1 VKRNMDALELVRL
14 QAAAWGLRL
23 EGNRLARLE
32 GFARSLGSYEEAN
45 VIGTRE
51 VRKILLDHVLD
62 SLSCFLFEPL
72 QVAERLAD
80 VGTGGGLPGVPI
92 KIVAPR
98 TEVTLVESVAKK
110 ARFLQRAIDGLSLQD
125 TTVLNARVEEAS
137 RTAEHRAAYD
147 IATARAV
154 ARLSVV
160 AEYCVP
166 LLRVGGH
173 VVSMKGRL
181 GDEELS
187 EGEKAAK
194 TLGAKVSTLIPVPRL
209 SERGEKDR
217 CLVILEKV
225 EDTPAKYPRKVGVP
239 AKNPLGVV

>member
-1 VKRNMDALELVRL
+1 MDALELVRL

-23 EGNRLARLE
+23 DEERLARLE
-32 GFARSLGSYEEAN
+32 GFARFLGSYEEAN

-51 VRKILLDHVLD
+51 VQEILLDHVLD

-72 QVAERLAD
+72 GVAERLAD
-80 VGTGGGLPGVPI
+80 VGAGGGLPGVPI
-92 KIVAPR
+92 KIFAPR
-98 TEVTLVESVAKK
+98 TEVTLIESVAKK
-110 ARFLQRAIDGLSLQD
+110 ARFLQRAVGELSLQD

-137 RTAEHRAAYD
+137 RAEEHRGAYD

-173 VVSMKGRL
+173 VISMKGRL
-181 GDEELS
+181 GDEELA
-187 EGEKAAK
+187 EGEKAAEK
-194 TLGAKVSTLIPVPRL
+194 LGAKVSTLMRVPRL
-209 SERGEKDR
+209 PETGEKER
-217 CLVILEKV
+217 YLVILEKV

-239 AKNPLGVV
+239 AKKPLGVV